1 MCIGSATYAYVVGN
15 ICGLIATMDQ
25 ATTEF
30 NASMDDLNLY
40 MEENFVPRELRI
52 RLREYFMYA
61 KGIGRQMYYAK
72 LYDKMS
78 PALRGE
84 LAYFINQHWISNVP
98 FLSRAGHLGATISE
112 EEHKL
117 FITDVAMHLD
127 AEAYGPQEH
136 IVKMGEK
143 AEKMYIM
150 QRGVVAKQGSIISGG
165 KYFGEDIILQAGRRT
180 YTVRALTFTD
190 LFVLRKEDL
199 FSILDSANYFG
210 IADQIRRAALCESFK
225 GTFIRL
231 AHLKAGISS
240 KFTAAAEPQQGVGS
254 RPGSASQSRGRA
266 KVNQNQDPASS
277 HQRDIAREAERE
289 INISR
294 KTSGNQQMASPSQQ
308 QIVPMGGSGIHSPS
322 PGRRKSAQGSGSGN
336 HAGGYHRSKPPRI
349 LEMLGSRHEE
359 LIQAIRGLAQR
370 SDRRA
375 DSIEDRMNAMTS
387 NAMMGLV
394 LMCILL
400 AGMCVGLLVT
410 GK

>member
-1 MCIGSATYAYVVGN
+1 
-15 ICGLIATMDQ
+15 MDQ

-117 FITDVAMHLD
+117 FITDIAMHLD

-289 INISR
+289 IDISR
-294 KTSGNQQMASPSQQ
+294 KISDKQQVPVASPSRQ
-308 QIVPMGGSGIHSPS
+308 QIVPLGGSGIHSPS
-322 PGRRKSAQGSGSGN
+322 PGRRGMQGRENRGANSV
-336 HAGGYHRSKPPRI
+336 RSRPPKI
-349 LEMLGSRHEE
+349 LDMLQGRHEE
-359 LIQAIRGLAQR
+359 LVQAIRGLAQR